1 MVAIWFKPLNASS
14 SFKFFGKN
22 QGVSVY
28 GFIDESHRLFHSTVI
43 NPAEREAGY
52 VIDGLLQNDVVKS
65 DIHSTDTHGY
75 SEIIFALTHLI
86 GVSFAPRIKNMKKQ
100 QLYSFDRPSDL
111 TRQGYNVVSKKM
123 IHQEII
129 EEEWDNILRLV
140 ATIKLKET
148 TASQLL
154 KRLSSY
160 SKDHPLY
167 RALKHFGRII
177 KTIFLLK
184 YIDEVELRQMIE
196 KQLNKI
202 ESANKMS
209 KAVFF
214 GNGSEFQVGAP
225 NEQLITIGCKRL
237 IENSIICWNYLYL
250 SKYLKEINNQ
260 ETKKDLL
267 KLILRSSVVT
277 WQHINLQGEYNFS
290 DEYLKD
296 TIQFSLPNLL
306 NIMAA

>member
-1 MVAIWFKPLNASS
+1 
-14 SFKFFGKN
+14 
-22 QGVSVY
+22 
-28 GFIDESHRLFHSTVI
+28 VI

-52 VIDGLLQNDVVKS
+52 VIDGLLQNDVIKS

-86 GVSFAPRIKNMKKQ
+86 GVSFAPRIKNIKKQ
-100 QLYSFDRPSDL
+100 QLYSFEKPSEL
-111 TRQGYNVVSKKM
+111 IKQGYNIVSKKM
-123 IHQEII
+123 IHPEEI
-129 EEEWDNILRLV
+129 EKEWDNILRLI
-140 ATIKLKET
+140 ATIKLKEA

-154 KRLSSY
+154 KRVSSY
-160 SKDHPLY
+160 SIDHPLY

-214 GNGSEFQVGAP
+214 GNGNEFQVGTP
-225 NEQLITIGCKRL
+225 NEQLIAVGCKRL
-237 IENSIICWNYLYL
+237 IENCIICWNYLYL
-250 SKYLKEINNQ
+250 SKYLKDIDSVE
-260 ETKKDLL
+260 KKKQILE
-267 KLILRSSVVT
+267 LIVNSSVVT
-277 WQHINLQGEYNFS
+277 WQHINLQGEYDFS

-296 TIQFSLPNLL
+296 TIQFSLPELL
-306 NIMAA
+306 SVLVG